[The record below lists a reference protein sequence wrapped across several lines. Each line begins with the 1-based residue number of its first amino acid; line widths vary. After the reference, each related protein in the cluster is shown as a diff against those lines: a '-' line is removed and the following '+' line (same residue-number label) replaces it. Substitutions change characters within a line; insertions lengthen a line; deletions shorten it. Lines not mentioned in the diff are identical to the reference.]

1 MAETQ
6 GPDVK
11 FPDPVELSRAMA
23 RIAEHSQHL
32 VTEFLARQATD
43 GHANASA
50 DPLHIGNAFL
60 EMTTRIMA
68 DPVKLVHAQMSL
80 WYDYMTLWQRT
91 TKRFM
96 GQEPSR

>member
-32 VTEFLARQATD
+32 VTEFLARQASD
-43 GHANASA
+43 GRG
-50 DPLHIGNAFL
+50 P
-60 EMTTRIMA
+60 
-68 DPVKLVHAQMSL
+68 
-80 WYDYMTLWQRT
+80 
-91 TKRFM
+91 
-96 GQEPSR
+96 

>member
-32 VTEFLARQATD
+32 VTEFLARQSSN
-43 GHANASA
+43 GHANPSA

-68 DPVKLVHAQMSL
+68 DPVKRRALHIDLTYA
-80 WYDYMTLWQRT
+80 
-91 TKRFM
+91 
-96 GQEPSR
+96 E

>member
-32 VTEFLARQATD
+32 VTEFLARQATN
-43 GHANASA
+43 GHANACPPIRCISA
-50 DPLHIGNAFL
+50 
-60 EMTTRIMA
+60 M
-68 DPVKLVHAQMSL
+68 
-80 WYDYMTLWQRT
+80 
-91 TKRFM
+91 
-96 GQEPSR
+96 PSWR